1 MFNSSNGKINK
12 YQEHKVVELKN
23 ALKQAMS
30 YAEWKEIAL
39 QLDVESGA
47 EAWKYDNES
56 PYFDAAILSKRYNL
70 LKKYRAQH
78 RTLDLVYVL
87 REGLTY
93 DIANI
98 GHPML
103 FTETYVGTKKIIVDY
118 IDEVA
123 TCLHYLVAT
132 ECLTFGV
139 EQKIQFFEEC
149 LKAYGQPALMFSGGS
164 TLGLFHTGVCKALL
178 EQDLMPHVLSGA
190 SAGSIMASMIGVSDP
205 DKIPDLL
212 TGEHFF
218 SEAFKFRSLSELVK
232 GQGGIADV
240 MYLKKFLM
248 KNLGDVT
255 FAEAY
260 QQSKRHINIVI
271 APYNTSQNPRIMN
284 ALTSPN
290 VLVWS
295 AVLASCAVPILF
307 PPVRL
312 TSKRYDGKHTPYLSN
327 TRWVDGSMRSDFP
340 QEKMARLYNINYT
353 IASQVN
359 PHVVPFMQ
367 SDAERFRRDL
377 RSWPERMVREQ
388 AKVFGM
394 EMMDLTRNYMG
405 SFFPIRRVLDHGY
418 GILGQRYYGDVN
430 IIAKYGLRHFSYMLQ
445 NPRPALFNILQKEG
459 EHATWSKIT
468 SIEIHA
474 RIGKILESCLSLL
487 QTQKE
492 QQPNELYAMDF

>member
-103 FTETYVGTKKIIVDY
+103 FTETYVGTKKIIEDY

-164 TLGLFHTGVCKALL
+164 TLGLFHTGVCKALV

-260 QQSKRHINIVI
+260 N
-271 APYNTSQNPRIMN
+271 SQND
-284 ALTSPN
+284 
-290 VLVWS
+290 
-295 AVLASCAVPILF
+295 IL
-307 PPVRL
+307 
-312 TSKRYDGKHTPYLSN
+312 
-327 TRWVDGSMRSDFP
+327 
-340 QEKMARLYNINYT
+340 
-353 IASQVN
+353 
-359 PHVVPFMQ
+359 
-367 SDAERFRRDL
+367 
-377 RSWPERMVREQ
+377 
-388 AKVFGM
+388 
-394 EMMDLTRNYMG
+394 
-405 SFFPIRRVLDHGY
+405 
-418 GILGQRYYGDVN
+418 IL
-430 IIAKYGLRHFSYMLQ
+430 
-445 NPRPALFNILQKEG
+445 
-459 EHATWSKIT
+459 
-468 SIEIHA
+468 
-474 RIGKILESCLSLL
+474 
-487 QTQKE
+487 
-492 QQPNELYAMDF
+492 